1 MHAGRA
7 EDVMGEVFWWRN
19 EFGGSILGRAS
30 GVFDFSIGEELFLYF
45 LAMWCVTRN
54 GFSHCSRML

>member
-1 MHAGRA
+1 
-7 EDVMGEVFWWRN
+7 MGEVFWWRN